1 MPHHHSTV
9 AVFATHESAEAAIRR
24 LSEADF
30 PIERLSI
37 IGRGYETEEQVVGFV
52 NLGDRVKLWGKN
64 GAVWGGLWGLLS
76 AGVFMTFPV
85 IGPVVVLGHLAAM
98 VFGALEGAVVI
109 GSLGALG
116 GALASIGV
124 PNDSVLRYEQDLRAE
139 NFLVVVHGSEAEAQR
154 AKGLLTAGDASRVEV
169 HAPKAAATPTTS
181 HVEQASPVVDPI
193 TSQGV
198 L

>member
-1 MPHHHSTV
+1 MTHEHSTV
-9 AVFATHESAEAAIRR
+9 AVFTNHASAEAAIRR
-24 LSEADF
+24 LSEAGF

-37 IGRGYETEEQVVGFV
+37 IGKGYQTEEQVVGFF

-64 GAVWGGLWGLLS
+64 GALWGGLWGLLS

-109 GSLGALG
+109 GGLGALA
-116 GALASIGV
+116 GALATIGV

-139 NFLVVVHGSEAEAQR
+139 NFLVVVHGSEAEARR
-154 AKGLLTAGDASRVEV
+154 AEGLLTAGDASRVEM
-169 HAPKAAATPTTS
+169 HTSQAAGAATN
-181 HVEQASPVVDPI
+181 HAAGHASPIARP
-193 TSQGV
+193 SANQGA
-198 L
+198 

>member
-1 MPHHHSTV
+1 MIHNHSTV
-9 AVFATHESAEAAIRR
+9 GVFNTHESAEAAIRR
-24 LSEADF
+24 LSEAGF
-30 PIERLSI
+30 PINQLSI
-37 IGRGYETEEQVVGFV
+37 IGKGYETEEQVVGFF

-64 GAVWGGLWGLLS
+64 GALWGGLWGLLS

-109 GSLGALG
+109 GGLGAIA

-139 NFLVVVHGSEAEAQR
+139 NFLVVVHGSQAEAQR
-154 AKGLLTAGDASRVEV
+154 AQGLLAAAEASRVEV
-169 HAPKAAATPTTS
+169 HTPQSAGEATTI
-181 HVEQASPVVDPI
+181 PVAQVGQ
-193 TSQGV
+193 TANHSA
-198 L
+198 